1 MVNAGDHSYIKA
13 KYGSDIRKVFLSRNE
28 ISLFDNLERWVRAT
42 FDIPEQ
48 LAVRV
53 KYVDSGELQDFVII

>member
-1 MVNAGDHSYIKA
+1 MVNTGDHSYIKA
-13 KYGSDIRKVFLSRNE
+13 KYGSDIRKVFLNRNE